1 VGVAEAAP
9 PPRGY
14 GLVIVLALVPV
25 DEDAD
30 PEEDD
35 ADSTGLDRPVSA
47 YLALRDDVT
56 AKAAP
61 PLAWTL
67 RFALK
72 LAAFQALR
80 RVRRF
85 P

>member
-1 VGVAEAAP
+1 VGEDEAAP

-25 DEDAD
+25 DDDAD

-61 PLAWTL
+61 PLGWPDAEICL
-67 RFALK
+67 EAC
-72 LAAFQALR
+72 
-80 RVRRF
+80 RF
-85 P
+85 PGTS